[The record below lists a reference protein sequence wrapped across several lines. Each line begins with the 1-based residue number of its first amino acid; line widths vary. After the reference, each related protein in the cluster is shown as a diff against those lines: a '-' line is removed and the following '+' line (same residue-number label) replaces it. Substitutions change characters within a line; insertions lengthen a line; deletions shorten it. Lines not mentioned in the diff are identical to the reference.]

1 MFLLFRN
8 WFCLI
13 KLFENKQK
21 KAANKQNLE
30 NIMYT
35 KEEIKK
41 YTEEHGENVSKFYT
55 FSQSG
60 KEYFQKNLTKGMKK
74 L

>member
-13 KLFENKQK
+13 KLSENKQK
-21 KAANKQNLE
+21 KATNKQNLE

>member
-1 MFLLFRN
+1 MFFIFQLFVFLN
-8 WFCLI
+8 NLY
-13 KLFENKQK
+13 ENKQK
-21 KAANKQNLE
+21 QATNKQNLE